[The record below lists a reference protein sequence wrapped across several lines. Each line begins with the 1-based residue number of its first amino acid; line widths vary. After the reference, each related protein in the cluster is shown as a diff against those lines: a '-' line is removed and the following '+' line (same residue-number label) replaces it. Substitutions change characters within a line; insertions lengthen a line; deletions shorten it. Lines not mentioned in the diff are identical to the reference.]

1 MRLGL
6 LILLGF
12 VCFGVVV
19 AFFFLWVKY
28 CSDKFLKK
36 WEEKQ
41 RASPPPYLEDE
52 DDETEE

>member
-41 RASPPPYLEDE
+41 RAFPPPYLEDE
-52 DDETEE
+52 DDETKE